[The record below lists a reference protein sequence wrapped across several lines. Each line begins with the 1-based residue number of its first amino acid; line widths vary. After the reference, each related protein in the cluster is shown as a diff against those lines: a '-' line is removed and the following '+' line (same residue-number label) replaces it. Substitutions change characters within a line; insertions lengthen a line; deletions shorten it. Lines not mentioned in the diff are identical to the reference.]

1 MWSIRELRMG
11 GTVPPAVTLPAVT
24 LPDPFRGYAQPTWDT
39 RTLALLIAALGGVG
53 ALAPRGVAILPT
65 FVDVSM
71 SAGGG
76 TTVQTIP
83 NGTFTRLNLD
93 TKASDVS
100 GIYNTT
106 THLYTVPA
114 TGLYFSQA
122 LVRTRDNAW
131 TNASG
136 DNLGVGVKP
145 STAATADPSFQW
157 NKVLT
162 TAAGGGRYSAD
173 YTRVASYNSGD
184 QLELYV
190 YQDSGASKDLY
201 SAALQIY
208 RVA

>member
-1 MWSIRELRMG
+1 M
-11 GTVPPAVTLPAVT
+11 T
-24 LPDPFRGYAQPTWDT
+24 LPDPYRGHAPVTWDT
-39 RTLALLIAALGGVG
+39 RTLASLIAALGGVG
-53 ALAPRGVAILPT
+53 AAVSRFALSAVGT
-65 FVDVSM
+65 FADVSM

-76 TTVQTIP
+76 TTIQTLS

-100 GIYNTT
+100 GLFNTS
-106 THLYTVPA
+106 THLYTVPT

-136 DNLGVGVKP
+136 DNLGIGVR
-145 STAATADPSFQW
+145 ATYETNAGPSFQW

-173 YTRVASYNSGD
+173 FTRVAAYNAND
-184 QLELYV
+184 TLELYA

-208 RVA
+208 RVG